1 MKWILLVACLIFSA
15 GCGTLYNSVDHRL
28 FPAPVI
34 ETEATVNLWR
44 EGNTMTTELKSWVR
58 ANIAFLY
65 YACAKSGEWEID
77 NDVYNVYPINGLVRH
92 KRQTTCYSKLR
103 IWMIAYNNFQKRT
116 QKSAQ
121 MIWIVDMEKLIARHA
136 AKGVRI

>member
-1 MKWILLVACLIFSA
+1 MKWILLAVYLIFSG
-15 GCGTLYNSVDHRL
+15 GCGIYSSVDARL
-28 FPAPVI
+28 FPAPEI
-34 ETEATVNLWR
+34 QKEATVTLWR
-44 EGNTMTTELKSWVR
+44 QGTDMTTELKSWV
-58 ANIAFLY
+58 NHTDIALLY
-65 YACAKSGEWEID
+65 YACAESSEWKID
-77 NDVYNVYPINGLVRH
+77 NIVYDVYPIDGLIRH
-92 KRQTTCYSKLR
+92 KRQTACYSKLR